1 MSYQGQDPNQQGQYP
16 NSGPYSGG
24 YNPQPTDPYSGQ
36 QYGQQGGY
44 GQQQP
49 PPYGQPQQPPYEQ
62 PQYGQPQQ
70 PPYGQPPYGQQQQP
84 PYGQQQYGY
93 QQPYGAPNGPTSSGL
108 SQNVAAGLS
117 YVFGWVTGL
126 IFILLEKQNRFVRF
140 NAMQSLL
147 FSASASVITIVLRIF
162 ISFLPLYLGSIFS
175 CLVGLVS
182 IAFLVGWIICMVNAF
197 QGKTFKLPYIGDIAQ
212 RYVDTGVL
220 KL

>member
-1 MSYQGQDPNQQGQYP
+1 
-16 NSGPYSGG
+16 
-24 YNPQPTDPYSGQ
+24 
-36 QYGQQGGY
+36 
-44 GQQQP
+44 
-49 PPYGQPQQPPYEQ
+49 QQPPYEQ

-93 QQPYGAPNGPTSSGL
+93 QQPYGTAANGPTSSGL

-117 YVFGWVTGL
+117 YVLGWVTGL

-147 FSASASVITIVLRIF
+147 FSVSASVITIVLRIF
-162 ISFLPLYLGSIFS
+162 VGFSPLYLGTVFG
-175 CLVGLVS
+175 CLSGLVS
-182 IAFLVGWIICMVNAF
+182 IVFLVGWIICMVNAF
-197 QGKTFKLPYIGDIAQ
+197 QGKTFKLPYIGDIAE
-212 RYVDTGVL
+212 RYVDTGVF